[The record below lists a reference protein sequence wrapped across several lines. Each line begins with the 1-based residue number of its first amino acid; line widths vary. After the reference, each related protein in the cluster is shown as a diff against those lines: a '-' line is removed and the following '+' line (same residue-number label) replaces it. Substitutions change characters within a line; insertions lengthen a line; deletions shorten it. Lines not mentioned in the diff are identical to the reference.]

1 MFDVC
6 ESYMMM
12 ICVLLL
18 LQELEQFQRSLRTVS
33 KTAPVTK
40 DVSDTLWTL
49 AVWLTNRTFVEGFS
63 GAKKCSNEG
72 RALMQLDYQQF
83 IMNVEKLTLLR

>member
-1 MFDVC
+1 MVDTQFNFV
-6 ESYMMM
+6 
-12 ICVLLL
+12 
-18 LQELEQFQRSLRTVS
+18 LQELEHFNRSLKELS
-33 KTAPVTK
+33 KIATVTK

-49 AVWLTNRTFVEGFS
+49 VVWLTNRTFVEGYS